1 MSGSEK
7 SIGYD
12 KPETCG
18 LCHGKM
24 EYLGGGRYKCEFCG
38 HEELDEFGKVKDF
51 LETHGPTPS
60 YQISLVT
67 GVRKEVIDLFLKR
80 GMVELPEESDYYL
93 KCEKCGCNIRYGRY
107 CPDCI
112 QKLAGGI
119 QALFSENAGEK
130 PRPVF
135 SDKSEKMRYL

>member
-38 HEELDEFGKVKDF
+38 HEEL
-51 LETHGPTPS
+51 T
-60 YQISLVT
+60 
-67 GVRKEVIDLFLKR
+67 
-80 GMVELPEESDYYL
+80 
-93 KCEKCGCNIRYGRY
+93 C
-107 CPDCI
+107 
-112 QKLAGGI
+112 
-119 QALFSENAGEK
+119 FSVAIGA
-130 PRPVF
+130 P
-135 SDKSEKMRYL
+135 